1 MKNNCLFE
9 NASFL
14 NEKTGFYQML
24 NRLGNNDRFL
34 RTWSGANNYARFAA
48 LNDRNQKEIMKR
60 VKNKPRIEENPNTKY
75 ISKELES
82 RIQNVVNEIMP
93 KAKKA
98 VTDGIESLPKEYKDN
113 DATITQTQVLS
124 KIEVCPSIY
133 GDSNVSKEN
142 PAIILLYTYWFDE
155 DAFASNNNIFATE
168 DDEDAIE
175 NYADKNEQKIKSK
188 LSKIDNAVM
197 KLFSAAHIKTYQE
210 YIEGYELALGS
221 FIYTT
226 LNDMKKVLD
235 AEE

>member
-1 MKNNCLFE
+1 MRNNCLFE

-34 RTWSGANNYARFAA
+34 RTWSGANNYAKFAA
-48 LNDRNQKEIMKR
+48 LNDKNQKEIVNR
-60 VKNKPRIEENPNTKY
+60 VKNKPRVEENPNTKY

-82 RIQNVVNEIMP
+82 EIQNIVNGIMP

-98 VTDGIESLPKEYKDN
+98 VIDGIESLPKEYKDN

-124 KIEVCPSIY
+124 KIEAWPSIY
-133 GDSNVSKEN
+133 GISSISKEN
-142 PAIILLYTYWFDE
+142 PAIVLLYTYWFDG
-155 DAFASNNNIFATE
+155 DTFASNNGISAKE
-168 DDEDAIE
+168 DDEDAVY
-175 NYADKNEQKIKSK
+175 NYIDKNEQKIKSK

-197 KLFSAAHIKTYQE
+197 RLFSAEGIKTYQG
-210 YIEGYELALGS
+210 YIEKYELSLGS

-226 LNDMKKVLD
+226 LNDIKKVLD
-235 AEE
+235 AKE

>member
-48 LNDRNQKEIMKR
+48 LDDRNQKEIMKR

-82 RIQNVVNEIMP
+82 KIQNIVNDIMP

-113 DATITQTQVLS
+113 DATITQTQVLN
-124 KIEVCPSIY
+124 KIEVWPSIY
-133 GDSNVSKEN
+133 GISSISKEN
-142 PAIILLYTYWFDE
+142 PAIVLLYTYWFDE
-155 DAFASNNNIFATE
+155 DAFASNNGIFAKE
-168 DDEDAIE
+168 DDEDAVY
-175 NYADKNEQKIKSK
+175 NYIDKNEQKIKSK

-197 KLFSAAHIKTYQE
+197 RLFSAEGIKTYQG
-210 YIEGYELALGS
+210 YIDKYELSLGS

-226 LNDMKKVLD
+226 LNDVKKVLD
-235 AEE
+235 TKE

>member
-48 LNDRNQKEIMKR
+48 LDDRNQKEIMKR

-82 RIQNVVNEIMP
+82 KIQNIVNDIMP

-113 DATITQTQVLS
+113 DATITQTQVLN
-124 KIEVCPSIY
+124 KIEVWPSIY
-133 GDSNVSKEN
+133 GISSISKEN
-142 PAIILLYTYWFDE
+142 PAIVLLYTYWFDE
-155 DAFASNNNIFATE
+155 DAFSN
-168 DDEDAIE
+168 
-175 NYADKNEQKIKSK
+175 K
-188 LSKIDNAVM
+188 
-197 KLFSAAHIKTYQE
+197 KLF
-210 YIEGYELALGS
+210 
-221 FIYTT
+221 FIT
-226 LNDMKKVLD
+226 NSPNF
-235 AEE
+235 

>member
-14 NEKTGFYQML
+14 NEKTGFYQMF

-34 RTWSGANNYARFAA
+34 RTWSGANNYAKFAA

-60 VKNKPRIEENPNTKY
+60 VKNKPRIEENPNSKY

-124 KIEVCPSIY
+124 KIEVWPSIY
-133 GDSNVSKEN
+133 GNSSISKEN
-142 PAIILLYTYWFDE
+142 PAIVFLYTYWFDG
-155 DAFASNNNIFATE
+155 DIFASNNGISATD
-168 DDEDAIE
+168 DDEDAVG
-175 NYADKNEQKIKSK
+175 NYIDKNEQRIKSK

-197 KLFSAAHIKTYQE
+197 KLFSAANIKTYQGYIDE
-210 YIEGYELALGS
+210 YLSLGS
-221 FIYTT
+221 FVYTT